1 MYCPK
6 PSEPPV
12 PCPTCLNSQCS
23 LYVICIS
30 WSCLMCGH
38 PCKMVVPVALQVCG
52 LSQFPTPL
60 NICSALSPPQMSP
73 SKTLQNSISPLSVLL
88 FFCFTKCPVLKSGWY
103 RGINLSGIYGLSL
116 AICYFKMEQPSCGY
130 RLMVV

>member
-88 FFCFTKCPVLKSGWY
+88 FFVLRNVQFSNQVGTGALICRVYMVYHLLSAILRWNNPV
-103 RGINLSGIYGLSL
+103 
-116 AICYFKMEQPSCGY
+116 
-130 RLMVV
+130 VVTD